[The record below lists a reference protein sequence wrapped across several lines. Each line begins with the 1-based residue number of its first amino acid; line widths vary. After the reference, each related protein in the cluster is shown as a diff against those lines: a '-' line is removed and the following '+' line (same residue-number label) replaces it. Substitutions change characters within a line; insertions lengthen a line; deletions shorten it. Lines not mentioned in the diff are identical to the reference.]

1 MTPTATRII
10 ALAIRAGP
18 AGVRREAVREAL
30 WPDPDREPDDWQGCL
45 RVHCHN
51 ARRALGDRA
60 GLFCRSG
67 RIWFEVSRCPPS

>member
-10 ALAIRAGP
+10 ALAPRAGP

-45 RVHCHN
+45 RVHCCA
-51 ARRALGDRA
+51 ARRALRGRAAVVCRDR
-60 GLFCRSG
+60 
-67 RIWFEVSRCPPS
+67 RIWVEVSNG